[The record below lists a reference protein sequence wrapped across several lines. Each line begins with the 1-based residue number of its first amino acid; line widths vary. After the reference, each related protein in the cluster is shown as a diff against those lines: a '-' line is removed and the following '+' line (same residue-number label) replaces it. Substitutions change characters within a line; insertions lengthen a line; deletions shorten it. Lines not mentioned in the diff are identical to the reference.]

1 MDKSNNNLNEA
12 KWVSLNSFK
21 DEATYNKI
29 QRHLTDINDTIT
41 EEDIRNVKIYSYN
54 SEINPSNKSTSRKK

>member
-12 KWVSLNSFK
+12 KWVSLKSFK

-29 QRHLTDINDTIT
+29 HLHLTDINDTIS
-41 EEDIRNVKIYSYN
+41 EDDIRNVKIYSYN
-54 SEINPSNKSTSRKK
+54 IEIKSSNKSTSRKK